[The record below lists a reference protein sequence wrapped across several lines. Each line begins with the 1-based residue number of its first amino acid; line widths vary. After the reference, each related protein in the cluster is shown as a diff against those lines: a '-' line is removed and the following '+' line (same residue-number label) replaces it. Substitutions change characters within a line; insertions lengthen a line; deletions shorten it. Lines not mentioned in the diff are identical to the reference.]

1 MVGRHLLADRFN
13 CWISL
18 NYCVFSQIST
28 NLIFGDPVKVTP
40 RHGGGPLDGW
50 KSECGEEVCRSYR
63 ITGFRAQALQKRISA
78 WASKN
83 KHLILV
89 SCKVKIKLE
98 NYTWLRLV
106 VLEFKNGG
114 GGGGGEMNKQ
124 QFDDSLWALPD
135 AQFSTPPSFGS
146 FQGSHFTGILK
157 IDGRKSFW
165 LRYSIRA
172 ERFPLRNWLN
182 LDFNC
187 WKKPVK
193 KWTWKLFFLRLQR
206 YVEKRSISEL
216 TEVDR

>member
-1 MVGRHLLADRFN
+1 MVGWHLLVDRFN

-18 NYCVFSQIST
+18 NYCVFLQIST
-28 NLIFGDPVKVTP
+28 NRRIGDPVKVTL
-40 RHGGGPLDGW
+40 RHGEGPLDGW
-50 KSECGEEVCRSYR
+50 KSECGEEVRRSYR

-98 NYTWLRLV
+98 NYTWFWV
-106 VLEFKNGG
+106 VLEFKRRESVAVKWTSN
-114 GGGGGEMNKQ
+114 
-124 QFDDSLWALPD
+124 SLMIVCGLYLMLNFPH
-135 AQFSTPPSFGS
+135 PPFGS

-172 ERFPLRNWLN
+172 GRFPLRNWLN

-187 WKKPVK
+187 WKKPLVK
-193 KWTWKLFFLRLQR
+193 WSWKFFFLRLQR
-206 YVEKRSISEL
+206 YVEKRSILEL
-216 TEVDR
+216 TEFDR